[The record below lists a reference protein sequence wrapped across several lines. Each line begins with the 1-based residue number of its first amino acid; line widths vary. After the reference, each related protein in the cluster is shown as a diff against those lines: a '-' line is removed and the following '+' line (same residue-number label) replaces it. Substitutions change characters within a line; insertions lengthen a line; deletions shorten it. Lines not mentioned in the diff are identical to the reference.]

1 MLQISI
7 TVLSRERQSEL
18 DNMGDY
24 ERKQTKKGK
33 KINQKRQGVHLGRF
47 SGLFSWSHSPLE
59 GCAGPIG
66 DSGLEN
72 NA

>member
-1 MLQISI
+1 
-7 TVLSRERQSEL
+7 
-18 DNMGDY
+18 MGKY
-24 ERKQTKKGK
+24 ERKQTKRKKISKGK
-33 KINQKRQGVHLGRF
+33 KKKKKRQGVHLGRF

-59 GCAGPIG
+59 GCVGPIG